1 MTPAPL
7 VILDEIDST
16 NAEARRLAE
25 AGELGPRWIVARRQT
40 AGRGRRG
47 RAWIDKPG
55 NLAATLLIRV
65 QSAPQVLIRGYCTT
79 THASRVA
86 VQVLIQVRADVS
98 VVYWPITVAIAVSA
112 AVRPV

>member
-65 QSAPQVLIRGYCTT
+65 QVTAREAAQTT
-79 THASRVA
+79 FIAALAVA
-86 VQVLIQVRADVS
+86 DLMACEELCRC
-98 VVYWPITVAIAVSA
+98 AVGSLMA
-112 AVRPV
+112 ALLPPRTRQA